1 MSDKAREL
9 PDHKG
14 DHEKR
19 THGNAN
25 RDPLLKSVRAKDP
38 KKPAEELDLELG
50 EFEGDR
56 RYGRE
61 DIADK

>member
-1 MSDKAREL
+1 MTDKAKEDGSI
-9 PDHKG
+9 P
-14 DHEKR
+14 EKKA
-19 THGNAN
+19 HGSQAG
-25 RDPLLKSVRAKDP
+25 DPLLKIVRAKDP
-38 KKPAEELDLELG
+38 KKSGEELDLELG

>member
-1 MSDKAREL
+1 MSDKAKE
-9 PDHKG
+9 DHPSADPK
-14 DHEKR
+14 
-19 THGNAN
+19 THGSKGS
-25 RDPLLKSVRAKDP
+25 DPLLKIVRSKDP
-38 KKPAEELDLELG
+38 KKPGEELDLELG

>member
-1 MSDKAREL
+1 MADKARENKS
-9 PDHKG
+9 DA
-14 DHEKR
+14 EKK
-19 THGNAN
+19 THGNPN
-25 RDPLLKSVRAKDP
+25 KDPLLKIVRAKDP

>member
-1 MSDKAREL
+1 MSDKARENKADADKK
-9 PDHKG
+9 PHGESHK
-14 DHEKR
+14 
-19 THGNAN
+19 
-25 RDPLLKSVRAKDP
+25 DPLLKIVRAKDP
-38 KKPAEELDLELG
+38 KKPAEELDLDLG

>member
-1 MSDKAREL
+1 MNDPAKERG
-9 PDHKG
+9 PDG
-14 DHEKR
+14 RPSE
-19 THGNAN
+19 HGSKD
-25 RDPLLKSVRAKDP
+25 RDPLLKIVREKDP
-38 KKPAEELDLELG
+38 RVAAEELDLEIG

>member
-1 MSDKAREL
+1 MSDKAKEDRDRPEAK
-9 PDHKG
+9 P
-14 DHEKR
+14 
-19 THGNAN
+19 HGKTKS
-25 RDPLLKSVRAKDP
+25 DPLLKIVRSKDP
-38 KKPAEELDLELG
+38 KKAGEELDLELG